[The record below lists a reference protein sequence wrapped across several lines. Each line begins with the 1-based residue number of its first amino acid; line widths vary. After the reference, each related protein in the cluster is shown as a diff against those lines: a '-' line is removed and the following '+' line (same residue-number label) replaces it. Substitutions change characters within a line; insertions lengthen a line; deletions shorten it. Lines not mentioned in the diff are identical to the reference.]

1 METDNKEILD
11 FINKKN
17 KESINH
23 KVITSKEYFFS
34 YMNIISNS
42 LFSSYNEL
50 SNKEFS
56 IISKNL
62 IIQLFFIFSSYT
74 NNHKLTM
81 FMSERAI
88 LLFNEYIKVSK
99 SYQLDNL
106 NLIDIKTFIINK
118 TIGPIKF
125 KLNYN
130 NHYSTY
136 FNLFNLID
144 YFFEY
149 LFIQLKDTFKF
160 NIFFIQSIIGNVVFR
175 LYESNFNFIKYEIE
189 NIMSLPIKDI
199 IYNVNMF
206 KLKSE
211 LVLKYN
217 NIEIINDFIDK
228 NDFSELKNNYF
239 NIDEKF
245 NENKFFIY
253 SINNIKL
260 N

>member
-1 METDNKEILD
+1 MEVDNKEILD

-17 KESINH
+17 KESINNP
-23 KVITSKEYFFS
+23 VISSKEYFFS
-34 YMNIISNS
+34 YMNVISNS

-50 SNKEFS
+50 SNIEFS

-62 IIQLFFIFSSYT
+62 ITQLFFIFSSYT

-136 FNLFNLID
+136 FNLFNLMD
-144 YFFEY
+144 HFFEY

-175 LYESNFNFIKYEIE
+175 LYESNLTFIKNEIDRII
-189 NIMSLPIKDI
+189 NSPINDL
-199 IYNVNMF
+199 IYNINMF

-211 LVLKYN
+211 LLLKYN
-217 NIEIINDFIDK
+217 NIEIIEDFLNN
-228 NDFSELKNNYF
+228 NDFSDLRSNYF
-239 NIDEKF
+239 NIDEQF
-245 NENKFFIY
+245 SENKYFIY